1 MNFTKKSVENKQ
13 DMLVSRLPRNKKKV
27 QVIVFKLILVM
38 LLLCMIAGVGAGFGM
53 LKGIL
58 DDTPEVKAEDLIP
71 KGYQSTLVDQSG
83 KTVVTLSNYDSNRE
97 YVEYKDIPKDLVNAF
112 SVRVIV

>member
-1 MNFTKKSVENKQ
+1 MNFTKKGVENKQ

-58 DDTPEVKAEDLIP
+58 DDTPEVKA
-71 KGYQSTLVDQSG
+71 
-83 KTVVTLSNYDSNRE
+83 
-97 YVEYKDIPKDLVNAF
+97 
-112 SVRVIV
+112 